1 MFCKLTGEATE
12 SVVFFG
18 NLCYNLTKE
27 GDDMRIEIRGDKLKV
42 TDSIKSQI
50 EEKLGKLDQY
60 FNQPEEIKAYV
71 VVRVKNNEQI
81 IEVTIPTP
89 KFTLRSETSHEDLY
103 AAINLSVDKL
113 ERQIR
118 KNKTKLKKK
127 FKDALRYEM
136 MEDIEEQE
144 PEEESLI
151 SKRKTIDL
159 KPMDEEEAILQM
171 ELLNHDFFVFKNVDE
186 ECVSVMYK
194 RRDGNYGIINV
205 K

>member
-1 MFCKLTGEATE
+1 M
-12 SVVFFG
+12 
-18 NLCYNLTKE
+18 
-27 GDDMRIEIRGDKLKV
+27 
-42 TDSIKSQI
+42 
-50 EEKLGKLDQY
+50 
-60 FNQPEEIKAYV
+60 
-71 VVRVKNNEQI
+71 RVKNNEQI

-89 KFTLRSETSHEDLY
+89 KFTLRAETAHEDLY

-136 MEDIEEQE
+136 MEEMEEKD
-144 PEEESLI
+144 PEEELLI

-171 ELLNHDFFVFKNVDE
+171 ELLGHDFFIFKNVDTDNISI
-186 ECVSVMYK
+186 VYK
-194 RRDGNYGIINV
+194 RKDGKYGIIDTN
-205 K
+205 